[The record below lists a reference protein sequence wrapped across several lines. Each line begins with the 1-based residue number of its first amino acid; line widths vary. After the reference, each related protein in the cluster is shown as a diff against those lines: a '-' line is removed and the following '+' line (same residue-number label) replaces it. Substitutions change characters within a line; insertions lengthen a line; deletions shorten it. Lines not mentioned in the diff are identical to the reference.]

1 MKKTLIAL
9 AAVAVSSA
17 AMAQVT
23 VSGNVEVQYQ
33 SLKSTLTGVT
43 GSYIQE
49 SGTVGSTATTSV
61 LRAPV
66 AAGESTVKG
75 FLISGMHLHITA
87 TEDLGGGLKATA
99 RYSLDGA
106 TSDSGN
112 VVGDGI
118 LLSLAGG
125 FGSVTFSNVDS
136 ADYLAVDPVTDPLGY
151 NGGIQDRITYTSPTI
166 SGIRFTATM
175 QEGANGAGK
184 DATKES
190 MVYELDYAAGPLTA
204 NIGMMTV
211 DKNVHTTTDGF
222 SRFKVGYNFG
232 VAAVSYG
239 QINAKDA
246 AGVKDS
252 NTALTVSVP
261 LGAVSLSYAYATSKD
276 GAAAKQDGTAIS
288 ATYALS
294 KRTSL
299 SAQQVNYETAT
310 FASNKRTRL
319 TMSHAF

>member
-1 MKKTLIAL
+1 
-9 AAVAVSSA
+9 
-17 AMAQVT
+17 
-23 VSGNVEVQYQ
+23 
-33 SLKSTLTGVT
+33 
-43 GSYIQE
+43 
-49 SGTVGSTATTSV
+49 

-66 AAGESTVKG
+66 AAGETTVKG
-75 FLISGMHLHITA
+75 FLISDMHLHITA
-87 TEDLGGGLKATA
+87 AEDLGGGLKATA

-106 TSDSGN
+106 TSDGGS
-112 VVGDGI
+112 VAGDGI

-136 ADYLAVDPVTDPLGY
+136 ADYLAVDPVTDLLGY
-151 NGGIQDRITYTSPTI
+151 NGNIQDRITYTSPAI
-166 SGIRFTATM
+166 SGIRFSATM
-175 QEGANGAGK
+175 QEGATGAGK
-184 DATKES
+184 SATNDS
-190 MVYELDYAAGPLTA
+190 MIYELDYAAGPLTA
-204 NIGMMTV
+204 NIGMLTA

-222 SRFKVGYNFG
+222 TRFKVGYNFG

-239 QINAKDA
+239 QINAKDS

-276 GAAAKQDGTAIS
+276 GAAAKLDGAIYT

-299 SAQQVNYETAT
+299 TAQQANYDQTAT
-310 FASNKRTRL
+310 AKAQRTRL
-319 TMSHAF
+319 TMSHSF